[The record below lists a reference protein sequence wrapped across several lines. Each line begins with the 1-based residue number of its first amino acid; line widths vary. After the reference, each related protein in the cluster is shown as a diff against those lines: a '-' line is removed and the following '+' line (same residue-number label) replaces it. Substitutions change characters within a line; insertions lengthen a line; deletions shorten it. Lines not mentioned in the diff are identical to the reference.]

1 VVCNDS
7 AVGVRE
13 RVQRAI
19 ESPVAE
25 AERVLAEAP
34 HAKPHERLS
43 ILMNGWF
50 RGIAGAL
57 DELAIEL
64 ESLRTA
70 GPPPAP
76 EPAQRTQRQSDDEQ
90 PPENEPAGPEERAEP
105 QATEAELAERARAS
119 RAETE
124 AVRAE
129 RDSEAEGEDASGE
142 PGPTASTP
150 QAEEP

>member
-1 VVCNDS
+1 MVCNDS
-7 AVGVRE
+7 GVGVRE

-25 AERVLAEAP
+25 AERLLAETP
-34 HAKPHERLS
+34 HAEPHERLS
-43 ILMNGWF
+43 ILMTGWF

-70 GPPPAP
+70 ERPPVP
-76 EPAQRTQRQSDDEQ
+76 EPARRMKRRSDGEQ
-90 PPENEPAGPEERAEP
+90 PSENEPAEPEERAAPE
-105 QATEAELAERARAS
+105 ATEAELAERARAS

-124 AVRAE
+124 ALREE
-129 RDSEAEGEDASGE
+129 RDSEGEGEDASGE
-142 PGPTASTP
+142 PAPRASTP